1 MKENL
6 DSLLISGEF
15 SMRDPNEFECD
26 KFYFMF
32 LKKDRVEL
40 WIEVIKGSG
49 MYGSE
54 DEADDSECADVSLS
68 NLVYYL
74 CHGIDIFSPNDDDFI
89 NVDVSNHNPSPT
101 DKVFGIYGVWL
112 TLWQEET
119 IDDLKEEMNANPVFA
134 IEDLNDLVLK
144 YL

>member
-6 DSLLISGEF
+6 DSLLISGE
-15 SMRDPNEFECD
+15 
-26 KFYFMF
+26 FYFMF

-54 DEADDSECADVSLS
+54 DEADDSECADVSL
-68 NLVYYL
+68 VYYL

-89 NVDVSNHNPSPT
+89 NVDVSNPSPT
-101 DKVFGIYGVWL
+101 DKVFVIYCV
-112 TLWQEET
+112 
-119 IDDLKEEMNANPVFA
+119 
-134 IEDLNDLVLK
+134 
-144 YL
+144 